1 MNTLDLGLD
10 LAIAKSLVVE
20 GIGLASLMLTGCP
33 LVLIEIWG
41 IKKIWRLMN
50 GHPRRRT

>member
-1 MNTLDLGLD
+1 MDFGLD
-10 LAIAKSLVVE
+10 LAIAKSLIVE
-20 GIGLASLMLTGCP
+20 GISLASLVLAGVA

-50 GHPRRRT
+50 GHPRRRVL